1 MNMLLFFAG
10 WEGGNLGRIV
20 KEDDLPLF
28 SASVVSLL
36 DSEMDFWKAKDDDLA
51 RFLEEQMKSFSALQ
65 TGSSAGRFKG
75 RSFFPNTNLGWAS
88 TDLSVQ
94 CSSAGF
100 NVLCMVCACRPA
112 AGGAAWGSLPL
123 GRPGLIFPK
132 HRDPAAASKPAHCRT
147 SL

>member
-10 WEGGNLGRIV
+10 WEGGNLGRMV

-65 TGSSAGRFKG
+65 TGSSAGRFKE
-75 RSFFPNTNLGWAS
+75 TAS
-88 TDLSVQ
+88 
-94 CSSAGF
+94 
-100 NVLCMVCACRPA
+100 
-112 AGGAAWGSLPL
+112 
-123 GRPGLIFPK
+123 
-132 HRDPAAASKPAHCRT
+132 
-147 SL
+147 